1 MDMVEARAEP
11 GVEES
16 RLNLTEVREG
26 AKKLLLGQNV
36 LEPSLV
42 YRYRKCNTEELT
54 LSRSIRSVTKTVFE
68 PKQYPFRAQT
78 PDIHQEEDE

>member
-1 MDMVEARAEP
+1 MEA

-16 RLNLTEVREG
+16 GLNPTEIREG

-36 LEPSLV
+36 LGPSLV
-42 YRYRKCNTEELT
+42 YRYRNCNTEELT
-54 LSRSIRSVTKTVFE
+54 LSRSTRSVTETVFE

-78 PDIHQEEDE
+78 PDIHQGEDE